1 MKKVV
6 VGSLLAAV
14 AVVGAPGVA
23 AVHADSRSSSAAG
36 SFCLYEHDNYKG
48 GAACFKTGDGDLRNN
63 RWYGTSRSVNNGASS
78 MKNQTRYYVH
88 LNDSRSDNLSDYI
101 ARPYSV
107 DADLTKNSGQKSFDN
122 KASKVVFR
130 NYG

>member
-23 AVHADSRSSSAAG
+23 AVQADSRSSSAG
-36 SFCLYEHDNYKG
+36 GYFYLYEHDNYKG
-48 GAACFKTGDGDLRNN
+48 GYARFKTGDGDLRNN
-63 RWYGTSRSVNNGASS
+63 RWIGTNRSVNNGASS

-88 LNDSRSDNLSDYI
+88 LGETGAASSGYA

-107 DADLTKNSGQKSFDN
+107 DSDLTKNSGKPSYDN
-122 KASKVVFR
+122 RASSIAFR

>member
-6 VGSLLAAV
+6 VGSLLAVV

-48 GAACFKTGDGDLRNN
+48 GRACFSKSDGDLANN
-63 RWYGTSRSVNNGASS
+63 RWAGTYRSVYNGASS
-78 MKNQTRYYVH
+78 MRNNTGKNVYLWSGRGCSGTYY
-88 LNDSRSDNLSDYI
+88 R
-101 ARPYSV
+101 AKPYSV
-107 DADLTKNSGQKSFDN
+107 DADLTKNSGNPSFDN
-122 KASKVVFR
+122 NAESLEF
-130 NYG
+130 G

>member
-6 VGSLLAAV
+6 VGSLLAVV

-23 AVHADSRSSSAAG
+23 AVQADSRSSSAAG
-36 SFCLYEHDNYKG
+36 YFYLYEHDNYKG
-48 GAACFKTGDGDLRNN
+48 GWARFKTGDGDLRNN
-63 RWYGTSRSVNNGASS
+63 RWSGTSRSVNNGASS

-88 LNDSRSDNLSDYI
+88 LVDSTSGGVSGYI

-107 DADLTKNSGQKSFDN
+107 DADLTNNSGQKSFDN
-122 KASKVVFR
+122 KASRIFFR